1 MNGLMKNKDLAIIS
15 FTVRLA
21 GRNLFVSKNVQEPS
35 LQHYFFFLFLL
46 PFFCFFFCIILLFH
60 ILLLKR
66 ELEKQKP
73 TTIHNSNYFPD
84 YLFFI
89 FYSNIYLKQIH

>member
-46 PFFCFFFCIILLFH
+46 PFFCFFFLYYIVIPYF
-60 ILLLKR
+60 IAKKR
-66 ELEKQKP
+66 
-73 TTIHNSNYFPD
+73 T
-84 YLFFI
+84 
-89 FYSNIYLKQIH
+89 